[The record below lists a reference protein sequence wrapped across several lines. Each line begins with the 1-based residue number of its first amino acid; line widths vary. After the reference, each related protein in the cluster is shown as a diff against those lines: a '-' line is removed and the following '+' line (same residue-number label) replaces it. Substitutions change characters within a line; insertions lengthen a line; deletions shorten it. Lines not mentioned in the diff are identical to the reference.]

1 MKIISRIAIIFSI
14 LYFGVR
20 ALADVTP
27 STAILLKS
35 SETAPEVNLES
46 GRYTIKSTAKSEE
59 KAEAKSEV
67 KVETKSEAKVEAKA
81 HAKSETKVVAV
92 KPVEAPKPAAKT
104 PEPVTEENFVQKLQ
118 DIVLGDQDEAIRYR
132 ESLHP
137 EDRRQNIIELQFAP
151 ALMYLDSTSKYSY
164 RNFSSSG
171 SGMSI
176 GAQIWTSPFFA
187 ITSSY
192 FITLASD
199 IKADPAG
206 DRRLQV
212 DHRLFD
218 VGFKFRKFYNLSRK
232 SPVTSVSV
240 KYDEYQMILPKKETG
255 RTRLR
260 TTGVALGLDAK
271 IPSSVTHAW
280 TFGTEVVVRPKVTE
294 EKTDLDLSSGKNPT
308 SQTYKFFVGSE
319 YSFSRNQSLF
329 LKLSHRYDKSV
340 YEDAA
345 NKPDPLTGVA
355 PTGVSVNQGITMFEL
370 GFTWGG

>member
-1 MKIISRIAIIFSI
+1 MKIISTFAIVFSI

-20 ALADVTP
+20 AFADVTP
-27 STAILLKS
+27 SSAILLKS
-35 SETAPEVNLES
+35 SETAPEVNLDS
-46 GRYTIKSTAKSEE
+46 GRYTIKPSI
-59 KAEAKSEV
+59 KAEE
-67 KVETKSEAKVEAKA
+67 KVEAKVHSKPEA
-81 HAKSETKVVAV
+81 AKPETKVVAPKV
-92 KPVEAPKPAAKT
+92 VEAAKPADAT
-104 PEPVTEENFVQKLQ
+104 PEPVTEENFVRKLQ
-118 DIVLGDQDEAIRYR
+118 DLVLGDQDEAIRYR

-137 EDRRQNIIELQFAP
+137 EDRRQNIIEIEFAP
-151 ALMYLDSTSKYSY
+151 ALMYLDSSSQYSY
-164 RNFSSSG
+164 RNYSSSG
-171 SGMSI
+171 SGIGI
-176 GAQIWTSPFFA
+176 GAQFWTTPFFA

-199 IKADPAG
+199 VKAAPSG

-218 VGFKFRKFYNLSRK
+218 VGVKFRKFYNLSRK

-260 TTGVALGLDAK
+260 TTGIALGFDAK
-271 IPSSVTHAW
+271 IPSSVSHAW
-280 TFGTEVVVRPKVTE
+280 TFGTEVVVRPKVVE
-294 EKTDLDLSSGKNPT
+294 EETDLDLQSGKNPT

-319 YSFSRNQSLF
+319 YSFSRHQSLF

-340 YEDAA
+340 YEDDA
-345 NKPDPLTGVA
+345 NQVDPITGVA